1 MTADFVSQGKQLLTG
16 KSVMTKTVK
25 PKRTPAADKK
35 STGKKAAQPPAKCP
49 ICGEPAVPE
58 YFLFSSKRCA
68 EVDLN
73 RWLTGRYFIPAV
85 EIEPDDDA
93 AADEDEG

>member
-1 MTADFVSQGKQLLTG
+1 MTADDVSHDEQLLTG

-25 PKRTPAADKK
+25 PKRRPATDKK
-35 STGKKAAQPPAKCP
+35 SKGRKAAQPPAKCP

-58 YFLFSSKRCA
+58 YFPFSSKRCA

-85 EIEPDDDA
+85 ESEPDDDT